1 MRVGLIARADST
13 GLGIQSKEF
22 FDKIPCR
29 ALVMDSS
36 RLGKG
41 DVLSCDYNKY
51 PDQKFVVLNP
61 GFVNYGWMGQ
71 DAIDQFLTGIDVLF
85 CIETPY
91 DYRIFEEARKRGI
104 KSILQFNYEFLEYPS
119 GLPEPDLFAAPSLW
133 NYDKVPE
140 PKAFVQVP
148 VNLDKFK
155 PKQANNTFLHIA
167 GRPAAHDRN
176 GTETLLRALQF
187 IKNEV
192 TITIKSQGFIS
203 LVKVPDNVKLIIDN
217 RNHAD
222 YQDNYSVGGVLII
235 PRKYGGLCL
244 PINEALAAGMP
255 VICTS
260 ISPNNLWL
268 PKDWLIQATKSTT
281 FQCRKPVDVYESDP
295 QHLAAKIDQFC
306 DEQFYS
312 KAVGI
317 VSELRQDISWDKW
330 RLKYHEIF
338 ESLKI
343 REDQLSKPQFT
354 TTQKPQREFYRNR
367 PRRNIRRR

>member
-22 FDKIPCR
+22 FDNIPCR
-29 ALVMDSS
+29 ALVIDSS

-41 DVLSCDYNKY
+41 DVLKCDLTKY
-51 PDQKFVVLNP
+51 PDQKAIQLDKNFS
-61 GFVNYGWMGQ
+61 NYGWMPY
-71 DAIDQFLTGIDVLF
+71 DVMSQFLNGIDVLF

-148 VNLDKFK
+148 VNLSKFK
-155 PKQANNTFLHIA
+155 QQPAKNTFLHIA

-176 GTETLLRALQF
+176 GTQILLNALKFVKSEITL
-187 IKNEV
+187 
-192 TITIKSQGFIS
+192 TIKSQGFINP
-203 LVKVPDNVKLIIDN
+203 VPVPKNVKLIIDN
-217 RNHAD
+217 RNQPK
-222 YQDNYSVGGVLII
+222 YQDNYTGGTLII

-244 PINEALAAGMP
+244 PINEALGAGMP
-255 VICTS
+255 VVATD

-268 PKDWLIQATKSTT
+268 PKEWLIPAKKTIS
-281 FQCRKPVDVYESDP
+281 FQCRKSIDVYESQP
-295 QHLAAKIDQFC
+295 EHLAAKIDQFC
-306 DEQFYS
+306 QDDFYS
-312 KAVGI
+312 RAVSI
-317 VSELRQDISWDKW
+317 VNDFRQDISWAKW
-330 RLKYHEIF
+330 RPIYHEIF
-338 ESLKI
+338 DGVKI
-343 REDQLSKPQFT
+343 RTDQLNKQCSPDNGR
-354 TTQKPQREFYRNR
+354 PRREFYRSR
-367 PRRNIRRR
+367 PRRNMRARR